1 MGRKRQKRVLDVYI
15 GNSRV
20 GQLIRIPN
28 GTVSFRYDL
37 EWLSSNLAFSIS
49 LSMPLSD
56 RVWSGGNALHYFDGL
71 LPDSHAMRQKIATQK
86 QAESTDT
93 FDLLGVIGRDCVGA
107 LRFLPEG
114 HDPGNL
120 TKMSYRPV
128 NENEIIARLAS
139 LHNNPLALQLD
150 EDEFRISIAGIQ
162 EKTAF
167 LWVDN
172 QWQLPLGST
181 PTSHIFKPAIK
192 ESPTGADFSDSP
204 WNEWLCLTLCRTFGL
219 ETAKA
224 YVHHFEDKPVIVV
237 ERFDRVW
244 RQNVLYRLPQEDIC
258 QALGFPPNQKYQSD
272 GGPGMNEIFKLLNST
287 IAPYEDRRTFLKSQI
302 LFWILAAIDGHAKN
316 FSIFLAPAG
325 YRLAP
330 LYDVMSV
337 APYPEFPI
345 QKTKMAMSFGDKKY
359 YRLSQI
365 QPRHFR
371 QSGKNAGMHAQDTDD
386 ILSELIER
394 KDKAVAEAEALAVK
408 AGVPDSTSELIF
420 DGLMKRFAIIEA
432 DHIRPCTND

>member
-15 GNSRV
+15 GKSKV
-20 GQLIRIPN
+20 GQLMRIPN
-28 GTVSFRYDL
+28 GAVSFRYDL
-37 EWLSSNLAFSIS
+37 DWLSSNIAFPIS
-49 LSMPLSD
+49 LSMPLTD
-56 RVWSGGNALHYFDGL
+56 RVWTGGSALHYFDGL

-86 QAESTDT
+86 EAESTDT
-93 FDLLGVIGRDCVGA
+93 FDLLSVIGRDCVGA

-128 NENEIIARLAS
+128 NEDEITTRLAS
-139 LHNNPLALQLD
+139 LHINPLGLNLD
-150 EDEFRISIAGIQ
+150 EDDFRISIAGMQ

-172 QWQLPLGST
+172 QWQLPLGTT

-192 ESPTGADFSDSP
+192 ESLTGADFSDSP
-204 WNEWLCLTLCRTFGL
+204 WNEWLCLTLCRAFGL
-219 ETAKA
+219 EAAKA
-224 YVHHFEDKPVIVV
+224 DVHHFDNKPVIVV

-244 RQNVLYRLPQEDIC
+244 RDDVLYRLPQEDIC

-272 GGPGMNEIFKLLNST
+272 GGPGMKEIFELLNST

-302 LFWILAAIDGHAKN
+302 LFWLLAAIDGHAKN
-316 FSIFLAPAG
+316 FSIFLTPAG

-345 QKTKMAMSFGDKKY
+345 QKTKMAMSFGNKSY

-365 QPRHFR
+365 HPRHFR
-371 QSGKNAGMHAQDTDD
+371 QTGKNAGMHALDTDD
-386 ILSELIER
+386 ILSELIDR
-394 KDKAVAEAEALAVK
+394 KDKAVAEAEALAVNT
-408 AGVPDSTSELIF
+408 GVPDSTSEPIF
-420 DGLMKRFAIIEA
+420 DGLMKRFTIIEA
-432 DHIRPCTND
+432 DRIRPSSYD